1 MTWCKRAIDPLLR
14 VGFAPLFTPL
24 AVSGCG
30 VDDSTELI
38 TAVPR
43 APALVLAVEP
53 SLELKTPPQIG
64 LRPLP
69 TPAEVIAAAPGGRP
83 DSFQP
88 LPLVAAPGVAS
99 SMVKTRPL

>member
-1 MTWCKRAIDPLLR
+1 M
-14 VGFAPLFTPL
+14 
-24 AVSGCG
+24 
-30 VDDSTELI
+30 
-38 TAVPR
+38 
-43 APALVLAVEP
+43 LAVEP

-69 TPAEVIAAAPGGRP
+69 TPAEVIAAALVGRP

-99 SMVKTRPL
+99 VDGEDTPVMNPSNALVLTGVMAVGGAPWALVRLQSKH